1 MSSTDGGSGFVERRA
16 KEQVEVALA
25 DTPVVVIQGA
35 RQVGKSTLARQ
46 ILADRDTRLVN
57 LDVAIER
64 EAALRD
70 PDAFVRRDPVG
81 LVAIDEVQRAPGL
94 LLAVKAAVD
103 EDRRPGRF
111 LLTGSADLISMRR
124 NADSLAGRAET
135 VTLYGLS
142 QGEVTGGGDQ
152 FTDVLFTGNESRLAA
167 VHSDLTRRDYT
178 ERACAGAFP
187 EAHAR
192 QGRRRQAWFD
202 NYLDRIVAR
211 DARDLTSSPHLDRL
225 PRLVRV
231 LAANSGGELVRARVA
246 RDAEIPETSLE
257 GYVQLLV
264 DMFVVH
270 RVPAWGR
277 NLTARV
283 VGRPK
288 VALLDTGLAARL
300 GNLSPD
306 GLQSGP
312 VADHAGA
319 LLETFVAG
327 ELRRQQSWVQTRFEM
342 FHFRDRNGREVDL
355 VLEDDARRVV
365 AVEVKATTRI
375 RPGDQRGLELLR
387 DALGER
393 FVIGV
398 VLHTGPEAVR
408 IGDRLW
414 ALPIEA
420 LWAL

>member
-1 MSSTDGGSGFVERRA
+1 VE
-16 KEQVEVALA
+16 EALQ

-46 ILADRDTRLVN
+46 VLAGRDTRLVN

-64 EAALRD
+64 DAALRD
-70 PDAFVRRDPVG
+70 PDAFVRRVPAG
-81 LVAIDEVQRAPGL
+81 LLAIDEVQRAPGL

-111 LLTGSADLISMRR
+111 LLTGSADLVSMRR

-135 VTLYGLS
+135 VVLYGLS
-142 QGEVTGGGDQ
+142 QGEVTAGPDRL
-152 FTDVLFTGNESRLAA
+152 TDVLFTGEESRLAA
-167 VHSDLTRRDYT
+167 FHSDLTRQDYT
-178 ERACAGAFP
+178 ERACLGAFP
-187 EAHAR
+187 EARGRHD
-192 QGRRRQAWFD
+192 RRRQVWFD
-202 NYLDRIVAR
+202 NYLDRIVSR
-211 DARDLTSSPHLDRL
+211 DARDLTSSPYLDRL

-231 LAANSGGELVRARVA
+231 LAANTAGELVRARVA
-246 RDAEIPETSLE
+246 RDAEIPETTLE
-257 GYVQLLV
+257 SYVQLLV

-277 NLTARV
+277 NLTVRV

-300 GNLSPD
+300 GNLSPNGLD
-306 GLQSGP
+306 GGQA
-312 VADHAGA
+312 ADHAGP
-319 LLETFVAG
+319 LLETFVAA
-327 ELRRQQSWVQTRFEM
+327 ELRRQQSWAGTRFEL
-342 FHFRDRNGREVDL
+342 FHFRDRSGREVDL
-355 VLEDDARRVV
+355 MLEDDARRVV

-375 RPGDQRGLELLR
+375 RPGDQRGLEFLR
-387 DALGER
+387 DSLGQR
-393 FVIGV
+393 FVMGV
-398 VLHTGPEAVR
+398 VLHTGPDTVR

-420 LWAL
+420 LWRL

>member
-1 MSSTDGGSGFVERRA
+1 MSSTDAPPELIERRA
-16 KEQVEVALA
+16 KSQVEEALR

-46 ILADRDTRLVN
+46 VLAGRETRLVN

-64 EAALRD
+64 DAALRD
-70 PDAFVRRDPVG
+70 PDAFVRRDPAG
-81 LVAIDEVQRAPGL
+81 LLAIDEVQRAPGL

-103 EDRRPGRF
+103 DDRRPGRF
-111 LLTGSADLISMRR
+111 LLTGSADLVSMRR

-135 VTLYGLS
+135 VPLYGLS
-142 QGEVTGGGDQ
+142 QGEVGGGRDGL
-152 FTDVLFTGNESRLAA
+152 TDVLFSGDESRLAA
-167 VHSDLTRRDYT
+167 VRSALTRRDYT

-187 EAHAR
+187 EARVR
-192 QGRRRQAWFD
+192 QGRRRQLWYD

-211 DARDLTSSPHLDRL
+211 DARDLTSSAHLDRL

-231 LAANSGGELVRARVA
+231 LAANTAGELVRARVA
-246 RDAEIPETSLE
+246 RDAEIPESTLE
-257 GYVQLLV
+257 SYVQLLV

-270 RVPAWGR
+270 RIPAWGR

-288 VALLDTGLAARL
+288 VALLDSGLAARL
-300 GNLSPD
+300 GNLSPE

-312 VADHAGA
+312 AADHAGA
-319 LLETFVAG
+319 LLETFVAA
-327 ELRRQQSWVQTRFEM
+327 ELRRQQGWAETRFEM

-375 RPGDQRGLELLR
+375 RPGDQKGLEFLR
-387 DALGER
+387 DSLGER
-393 FVIGV
+393 FALGV
-398 VLHTGPEAVR
+398 ALHTGPDAVR